1 MGKENSFESSH
12 NVSGAG
18 DFMTHIWLLL
28 ISLWGRLIFL
38 LSGVRCR
45 ILLST

>member
-1 MGKENSFESSH
+1 MGQENSFESSY
-12 NVSGAG
+12 NDSGAG
-18 DFMTHIWLLL
+18 DFMTIFGYFDE
-28 ISLWGRLIFL
+28 SLGKTNLL